1 MWEALHFE
9 FMRNAL
15 YAGILVSI
23 ICGVLGT
30 LVVVNRI
37 VFISGG
43 IAHAAYGGIGLGLY
57 LGISPFLGAVFF
69 SVGVSVVMG
78 IASIKS
84 KERADTI
91 IGVMWAVGMAVGII
105 FVELTPG
112 YNVDLMSYLFGS
124 ILSVPRADIWY
135 MLCLVVVVLG
145 AVLSFYKE
153 FVALSYDEEFS
164 FIVGIPVKTLY
175 FGLLVLISLSVIV
188 IIRVVGLILVIAL
201 LTIPPYIAERY
212 TVSLSRMMILSSLLG
227 ILFTLAGLYLSYQ
240 FNIASG
246 ATIIMVAGIAFFFSM
261 AVDAVAV
268 RSVAVNQIPGGTPL
282 SSLPGTSGEETPSQ
296 TGEGRTPPDAFQGN
310 STSSPEASPPSSRQ
324 GFPEDPTFSN
334 RRRSRSSR

>member
-15 YAGILVSI
+15 IAGILVSI

-57 LGISPFLGAVFF
+57 LGISPPLGAVLF
-69 SVGVSVVMG
+69 SVVISIVMG
-78 IASIKS
+78 IASLKS
-84 KERADTI
+84 KDRADTI
-91 IGVMWAVGMAVGII
+91 IGVMWAVGMALGII

-124 ILSVPRADIWY
+124 ILSVPMADIWY

-145 AVLSFYKE
+145 TVFFFYKE

-164 FIVGIPVKTLY
+164 FVVGLPVKALY

-212 TVSLSRMMILSSLLG
+212 TVSLGKMMVLSSLLG
-227 ILFTLAGLYLSYQ
+227 ILFTLAGLYLSYH
-240 FNIASG
+240 FNLASG
-246 ATIIMVAGIAFFFSM
+246 ATIIMVAGIAFFLSM
-261 AVDAVAV
+261 AFDTATG
-268 RSVAVNQIPGGTPL
+268 RSNPAEQ
-282 SSLPGTSGEETPSQ
+282 E
-296 TGEGRTPPDAFQGN
+296 
-310 STSSPEASPPSSRQ
+310 
-324 GFPEDPTFSN
+324 
-334 RRRSRSSR
+334 